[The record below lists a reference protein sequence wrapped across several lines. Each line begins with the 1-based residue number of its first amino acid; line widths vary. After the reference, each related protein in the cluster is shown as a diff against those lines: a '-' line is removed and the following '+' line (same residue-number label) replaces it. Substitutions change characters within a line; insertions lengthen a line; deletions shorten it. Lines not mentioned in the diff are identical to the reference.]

1 LEGLSGIG
9 FVIVLGLLG
18 KLFEEGIRVSFSSIL
33 RRQVWLESYKFFR
46 VLMFDIVSGGAIVP
60 EASMQSFGHGWRD
73 AVFNA
78 IRKVLMLDAHEFGM
92 FSVLVNG
99 FASKGDMTGG
109 RDLFSTVQAHTCGF
123 VDFVELLLIPET
135 P

>member
-1 LEGLSGIG
+1 MSGVG
-9 FVIVLGLLG
+9 FITVLGLLG
-18 KLFEEGIRVSFSSIL
+18 ELFEESVRVSFSSIL
-33 RRQVWLESYKFFR
+33 RGQVWLKSYEFFR
-46 VLMFDIVSGGAIVP
+46 VLMFDVVSGGAIIP

-78 IRKVLMLDAHEFGM
+78 IREVLMLDAHKFGT
-92 FSVLVNG
+92 FSVFVDG
-99 FASKGDMTGG
+99 FASKGYMTGA